1 MSRALALLQERVQRE
16 EVARVPVFDVAERPV
31 LTLLHIA
38 VCGRRGHLDVG
49 IEIMLPGDEVAFQ
62 LADSPDREPVPPEP
76 EIDIEHVLQR
86 GPLVQAPIDVL
97 ERSRYRGRQ
106 GSTFPPPPG
115 RLPRFQIE
123 ALASVEDLRVDE
135 HLDARRH
142 GPSLDVDLL
151 DVPQVVDKVG
161 EARRR
166 AVVVD
171 DVSHDALEG
180 FNVSYL
186 VPGPDVL
193 LNDLPHDV
201 FDVAGLR
208 LDVIV
213 LKGAGKAAI
222 GVERVHDLL
231 VTANVLDFVYEKVLE
246 VVVDKPQLNRRLKLV
261 GRLDGAIATLVEIEV
276 NRTPL
281 SNSLS

>member
-1 MSRALALLQERVQRE
+1 M
-16 EVARVPVFDVAERPV
+16 
-31 LTLLHIA
+31 I
-38 VCGRRGHLDVG
+38 
-49 IEIMLPGDEVAFQ
+49 
-62 LADSPDREPVPPEP
+62 
-76 EIDIEHVLQR
+76 
-86 GPLVQAPIDVL
+86 
-97 ERSRYRGRQ
+97 
-106 GSTFPPPPG
+106 
-115 RLPRFQIE
+115 
-123 ALASVEDLRVDE
+123 
-135 HLDARRH
+135 
-142 GPSLDVDLL
+142 
-151 DVPQVVDKVG
+151 DKVG
-161 EARRR
+161 EAHRR

-186 VPGPDVL
+186 VPGPDAL